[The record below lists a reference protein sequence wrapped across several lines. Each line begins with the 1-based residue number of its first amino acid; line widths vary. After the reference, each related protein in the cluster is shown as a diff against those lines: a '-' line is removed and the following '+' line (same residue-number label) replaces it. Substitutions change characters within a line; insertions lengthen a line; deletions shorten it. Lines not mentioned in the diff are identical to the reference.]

1 MIENMNIMKN
11 LSGVFALM
19 VMMLAA
25 SCQKG
30 ELAQPD
36 MYTDKAVYEIAKEG
50 GDVVVKLKATRDWTA
65 SVSPATSLDNVEG
78 ITVTPES
85 GKASSEVVEV
95 VISAAANESY
105 ARAAVVSFI
114 GENISVAVTVS
125 QEGSKER
132 APEKLTVAQFLAKSD
147 DPGVWYEL
155 TGTISNLA
163 NETYGNFD
171 LVDETG
177 KTYVYGLTATKQGSN
192 DKSFSTLNLKEGD
205 ILTLYGTR
213 SSYNGNPQVGGPAYY
228 VSHVAGAVDPAA
240 PVKATAAEI
249 NAAED
254 GSTKYQLT
262 GYVSSIKNTQYG
274 NLYIKDATGEVYVYG
289 IKDWANQTINE
300 GDIITVVSS
309 KTSYNGSPQLMN
321 AELTDRKAVVDKTVA
336 EFLAT
341 EESKDVYYRLTGTA
355 SGINDGDI
363 YGNFNIVD
371 QRGSVY
377 VYGLLAGWGGEK
389 KLFQN
394 LGLKNGDTV
403 TLVGYHTSYNGA
415 KQVGGAFY
423 VSHKA
428 ASGEGD
434 AGDSGNTGE
443 GEVTPSADKTL
454 TNAEIL
460 AALTSGETSYVT
472 YDIQS
477 ASGVWNVNASQL
489 KTNTF
494 LQCRGKKGGYIK
506 TPAFD
511 KDIKSVTIHFSSAKP
526 VYANNVYCV
535 FPSTWTAPT
544 SDDVYPE
551 DGNVGKAVTDE
562 TSSLTIPVAAG
573 NKQVYISIISTYSYY
588 LDHIDVEF

>member
-36 MYTDKAVYEIAKEG
+36 MYSDKAVYEIAKEG

-213 SSYNGNPQVGGPAYY
+213 SSYNGVAQVGGPAYY

-262 GYVSSIKNTQYG
+262 GYVSSIQNTTYG

-289 IKDWANQTINE
+289 IKDWANKTINV

-309 KTSYNGSPQLMN
+309 KTSHNGSPQLKN
-321 AELTDRKAVVDKTVA
+321 AELKERKAVVDKTVA

-341 EESKDVYYRLTGTA
+341 EESKEVYYRLTGTA
-355 SGINDGDI
+355 SGIKDGDI
-363 YGNFNIVD
+363 YGNFDIVD
-371 QRGSVY
+371 QSGSVY
-377 VYGLLAGWGGEK
+377 VYGLLEGWGGAN

-403 TLVGYHTSYNGA
+403 TIVGYHTSYKGA

-423 VSHKA
+423 VSHEA
-428 ASGEGD
+428 ASG
-434 AGDSGNTGE
+434 DSGE
-443 GEVTPSADKTL
+443 GEVNPPADTESSVYASNVALGTVSSAYTDGVAKVNGEEGVATLKLGTSKLYGEGTITVPAGTKKLTYYAVAWKDTTSELEFSVNGTVVKNQAIAANAGATSTSPYTMTVTDADKYSFDL
-454 TNAEIL
+454 TGIDEETKITVKTVKSGYRAIIFAVKAE
-460 AALTSGETSYVT
+460 
-472 YDIQS
+472 
-477 ASGVWNVNASQL
+477 
-489 KTNTF
+489 
-494 LQCRGKKGGYIK
+494 
-506 TPAFD
+506 
-511 KDIKSVTIHFSSAKP
+511 
-526 VYANNVYCV
+526 
-535 FPSTWTAPT
+535 
-544 SDDVYPE
+544 
-551 DGNVGKAVTDE
+551 
-562 TSSLTIPVAAG
+562 
-573 NKQVYISIISTYSYY
+573 
-588 LDHIDVEF
+588 

>member
-213 SSYNGNPQVGGPAYY
+213 ASYNGSPQVGGPAYY

-254 GSTKYQLT
+254 NGPTKYQLT
-262 GYVSSIKNTQYG
+262 GYVSSITNTQYG

-289 IKDWANQTINE
+289 IKDWANKTINE
-300 GDIITVVSS
+300 GDIITVVSY
-309 KTSYNGSPQLMN
+309 KTSYKGSPQLQT

-341 EESKDVYYRLTGTA
+341 EESKEVYYRLTGTA
-355 SGINDGDI
+355 SGIKDGDI
-363 YGNFNIVD
+363 YGNFDIVD
-371 QRGSVY
+371 QSGSVY
-377 VYGLLAGWGGEK
+377 VYGLLEGWGGAN

-403 TLVGYHTSYNGA
+403 TLVGYHTSYKGA

-423 VSHKA
+423 VSHEA
-428 ASGEGD
+428 ASG
-434 AGDSGNTGE
+434 DSGE
-443 GEVTPSADKTL
+443 GEVNPPADTESSVYASNVALGTVSSAYTDGVANVNNESGVATLKLGTSKLYGEGTITVPAGTKKLTYYAVAWKDTTSELEFSVNGTVVKNQAIAANAGATSTSPYTMTVTDADKYSFDL
-454 TNAEIL
+454 TGIDEETKITVKTVKSGYRAIIFAVKAE
-460 AALTSGETSYVT
+460 
-472 YDIQS
+472 
-477 ASGVWNVNASQL
+477 
-489 KTNTF
+489 
-494 LQCRGKKGGYIK
+494 
-506 TPAFD
+506 
-511 KDIKSVTIHFSSAKP
+511 
-526 VYANNVYCV
+526 
-535 FPSTWTAPT
+535 
-544 SDDVYPE
+544 
-551 DGNVGKAVTDE
+551 
-562 TSSLTIPVAAG
+562 
-573 NKQVYISIISTYSYY
+573 
-588 LDHIDVEF
+588 

>member
-213 SSYNGNPQVGGPAYY
+213 SSYNGVAQVGGPAYY

-262 GYVSSIKNTQYG
+262 GYVSSIQNTTYG

-289 IKDWANQTINE
+289 IKDWANKTINV

-309 KTSYNGSPQLMN
+309 KTSHNGSPQLKN
-321 AELTDRKAVVDKTVA
+321 AELKERKAVVDKTVA

-341 EESKDVYYRLTGTA
+341 EESKEVYYRLTGTA
-355 SGINDGDI
+355 SGIKDGDI
-363 YGNFNIVD
+363 YGNFDIVD
-371 QRGSVY
+371 QSGSVY
-377 VYGLLAGWGGEK
+377 VYGLLEGWGGAN

-403 TLVGYHTSYNGA
+403 TIVGYHTSYKGA

-423 VSHKA
+423 VSHEA
-428 ASGEGD
+428 ASG
-434 AGDSGNTGE
+434 DSGE
-443 GEVTPSADKTL
+443 GEVNPPADTESSVYASNVALGTVSSAYTDGVAKVNGEEGVATLKLGTSKLYGEGTITVPAGTKKLTYYAVAWKDTTSELEFSVNGTVVKNQAIAANAGATSTSPYTMTVTDADKYSFDL
-454 TNAEIL
+454 TGIDEETKITVKTVKSGYRAIIFAVKAE
-460 AALTSGETSYVT
+460 
-472 YDIQS
+472 
-477 ASGVWNVNASQL
+477 
-489 KTNTF
+489 
-494 LQCRGKKGGYIK
+494 
-506 TPAFD
+506 
-511 KDIKSVTIHFSSAKP
+511 
-526 VYANNVYCV
+526 
-535 FPSTWTAPT
+535 
-544 SDDVYPE
+544 
-551 DGNVGKAVTDE
+551 
-562 TSSLTIPVAAG
+562 
-573 NKQVYISIISTYSYY
+573 
-588 LDHIDVEF
+588 

>member
-213 SSYNGNPQVGGPAYY
+213 SSYNGVAQVGGPAYY

-289 IKDWANQTINE
+289 IKDWANKTINV

-309 KTSYNGSPQLMN
+309 KTSHNGSPQLKN
-321 AELTDRKAVVDKTVA
+321 AELKERKAVVDKTVA

-341 EESKDVYYRLTGTA
+341 EESKEVYYRLTGTA
-355 SGINDGDI
+355 SGIKDGDI
-363 YGNFNIVD
+363 YGNFDIVD
-371 QRGSVY
+371 QSGSVY
-377 VYGLLAGWGGEK
+377 VYGLLEGWGGAN

-403 TLVGYHTSYNGA
+403 TIVGYHTSYKGA

-423 VSHKA
+423 VSHEA
-428 ASGEGD
+428 ASG
-434 AGDSGNTGE
+434 DSGE
-443 GEVTPSADKTL
+443 GEVNPPADTESSVYASNVALGTVSSAYTDGVAKVNGEEGVATLKLGTSKLYGEGTITVPAGTKKLTYYAVAWKDTTSELEFSVNGTVVKNQAIAANAGATSTSPYTMTVTDADKYSFDL
-454 TNAEIL
+454 TGIDEETKITVKTVKSGYRAIIFAVKAE
-460 AALTSGETSYVT
+460 
-472 YDIQS
+472 
-477 ASGVWNVNASQL
+477 
-489 KTNTF
+489 
-494 LQCRGKKGGYIK
+494 
-506 TPAFD
+506 
-511 KDIKSVTIHFSSAKP
+511 
-526 VYANNVYCV
+526 
-535 FPSTWTAPT
+535 
-544 SDDVYPE
+544 
-551 DGNVGKAVTDE
+551 
-562 TSSLTIPVAAG
+562 
-573 NKQVYISIISTYSYY
+573 
-588 LDHIDVEF
+588 

>member
-213 SSYNGNPQVGGPAYY
+213 SSYNGVAQVGGPAYY

-262 GYVSSIKNTQYG
+262 GYVSSIQNTTYG

-289 IKDWANQTINE
+289 IKDWANKTINV

-309 KTSYNGSPQLMN
+309 KTSHNGSPQLKN
-321 AELTDRKAVVDKTVA
+321 AEIKERKAVVDKTVA

-341 EESKDVYYRLTGTA
+341 EESKEVYYRLTGTA
-355 SGINDGDI
+355 SGIKDGDI
-363 YGNFNIVD
+363 YGNFDIVD
-371 QRGSVY
+371 QSGSVY
-377 VYGLLAGWGGEK
+377 VYGLLEGWGGAN

-403 TLVGYHTSYNGA
+403 TIVGYHTSYKGA
-415 KQVGGAFY
+415 MQVGGAFY
-423 VSHKA
+423 VSHEA
-428 ASGEGD
+428 ASG
-434 AGDSGNTGE
+434 DSGE
-443 GEVTPSADKTL
+443 GEVNPPADTESSVYASNVALGTVSSAYTDGVAKVNGEEGVATLKLGTSKLYGEGTITVPAGTKKLTYYAVAWKDTTSELEFSVNGTVVKNQAIAANAGATSTSPYTMTVTDADKYSFDL
-454 TNAEIL
+454 TGIDEETKITVKTVKSGYRAIIFAVKAE
-460 AALTSGETSYVT
+460 
-472 YDIQS
+472 
-477 ASGVWNVNASQL
+477 
-489 KTNTF
+489 
-494 LQCRGKKGGYIK
+494 
-506 TPAFD
+506 
-511 KDIKSVTIHFSSAKP
+511 
-526 VYANNVYCV
+526 
-535 FPSTWTAPT
+535 
-544 SDDVYPE
+544 
-551 DGNVGKAVTDE
+551 
-562 TSSLTIPVAAG
+562 
-573 NKQVYISIISTYSYY
+573 
-588 LDHIDVEF
+588 